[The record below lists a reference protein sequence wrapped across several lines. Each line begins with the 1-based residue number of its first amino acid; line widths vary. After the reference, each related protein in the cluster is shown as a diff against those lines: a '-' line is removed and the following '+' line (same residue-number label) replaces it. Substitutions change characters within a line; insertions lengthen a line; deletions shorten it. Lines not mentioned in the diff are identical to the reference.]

1 MIASISASRINVTAR
16 AGRAHDTAK
25 SNAKTREKMRL
36 SKFEFPGFINQAGL
50 GRQPC
55 QWLCA
60 GLLMLAAGG
69 CETGKQQ
76 VSGAIGSAE
85 GFAGAVVADEPR
97 AVLAARDA
105 LAAGGSAGDA
115 AVALYFT
122 LAVTLPS
129 SAGLGG
135 GGVCLVYA
143 PDSERPYVLDFLP
156 RASADGSIGLPGNVR
171 GMAMLHAEYG
181 RIRWMQLLAPAE
193 DLARGT

>member
-1 MIASISASRINVTAR
+1 
-16 AGRAHDTAK
+16 
-25 SNAKTREKMRL
+25 MRL
-36 SKFEFPGFINQAGL
+36 VNVAVREAKGKAAYRRHS
-50 GRQPC
+50 C
-55 QWLCA
+55 QWLY
-60 GLLMLAAGG
+60 
-69 CETGKQQ
+69 
-76 VSGAIGSAE
+76 
-85 GFAGAVVADEPR
+85 
-97 AVLAARDA
+97 AVLIA
-105 LAAGGSAGDA
+105 LAAGACQGGASKDPGVIGSVQGFAGVAVADDPRAVIAARDILVAGGSAADA

-135 GGVCLVYA
+135 GGICLVHA